1 MKKER
6 LSIPFGRPFWALVM
20 VVLLFMGADTTSS
33 QAASAKPDLPPR
45 ITFACHAVGTSHH
58 GWVTAL
64 SKVASD
70 HSRIMVVVSPT
81 GGPPAWV
88 PRMNDTGDPQL
99 GSAHTMDAWWAYNG
113 KVSPSP
119 VPGEMLGTK
128 PFYQPNPNLRVLF
141 AGPRMAT
148 GFLVRA
154 DSPFKTAKDLKGKR
168 VASGFLAQP
177 SALISM
183 VADLLN
189 AGFTSLEE
197 FTPIKVPGP
206 VPGVKAVVEG
216 RADASNAA
224 VGMGAVSEADATV
237 GVRFL
242 PGSMDPQDIRRATRV
257 YPGGTYKVWKAGPA
271 GIKTDTPLWTYAT
284 FGVTSIHLPDEVA
297 YELLT
302 AWWKYYE
309 ETWPLHPACKGW
321 SPEMFVLKD
330 ATVPYHSG
338 AIKFY
343 KEKGVWNAGMDKI
356 QERLLKGEYP
366 FLED

>member
-6 LSIPFGRPFWALVM
+6 LLTLFGTPFLALMV
-20 VVLLFMGADTTSS
+20 VVLLFMVPYANSS
-33 QAASAKPDLPPR
+33 QAPSQTALPAR
-45 ITFACHAVGTSHH
+45 VTFASHAVGTSHH

-64 SKVASD
+64 SKVATD
-70 HSRIMVVVSPT
+70 HCKMMVVVSPT

-88 PRMNDTGDPQL
+88 PQMNESGNPQL
-99 GSAHTMDAWWAYNG
+99 GSAHTMDGWWAYTG
-113 KVSPSP
+113 KISPTP

-154 DSPFKTAKDLKGKR
+154 DSPFKTARDLKGKR
-168 VASGFLAQP
+168 VASGYLAQP

-183 VADLLN
+183 VADVLN
-189 AGFTSLEE
+189 MGFTSLDE

-206 VPGVKAVVEG
+206 VPGVKAVMEG
-216 RADASNAA
+216 RADATNAA
-224 VGMGAVSEADATV
+224 VGMGVVSEADATV

-242 PGSMDPQDIRRATRV
+242 PGSMDPQDIKKATRV
-257 YPGGTYKVWKAGPA
+257 YPGGTYKVWKPGPA

-284 FGVTSIHLPDEVA
+284 LGVTSIHLPDAVA
-297 YELLT
+297 YELLS

-321 SPEMFVLKD
+321 KPEMFVIKD
-330 ATVPYHSG
+330 VTVPYHSG

-343 KEKGVWNAGMDKI
+343 KEKGVWDAKMDKI

-366 FLED
+366 FLEE